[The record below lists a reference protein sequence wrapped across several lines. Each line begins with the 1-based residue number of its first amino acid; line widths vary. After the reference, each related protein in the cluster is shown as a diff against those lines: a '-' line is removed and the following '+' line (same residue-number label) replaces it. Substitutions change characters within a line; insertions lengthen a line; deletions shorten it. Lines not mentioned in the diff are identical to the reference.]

1 MRKKKLLFII
11 PILALGII
19 LYLNYKEDKKNEIV
33 IKNKRT
39 YKIDL
44 DSSKVVN
51 HQLSFTDELIF
62 DNKLYLNDYSNQ
74 QIIEATLEGNEIK
87 RYGKYGE
94 GPKENLLIRGFNIDK
109 DAYYTSDTRKHVVSK
124 ITFNDSL
131 IYYYKTKSN
140 IETSGFLSQNKIISK
155 GAETKDNIR
164 YLKFVLID
172 PENKTEHDVRVD
184 DYFDVKLPNSEWIFD
199 GAFTPSKD
207 GGAFYI
213 THYSNNLIK
222 FNNHGKIEYAKNLI
236 YEVPKIQLQ
245 TTDDMTVPIANDTPQ
260 YYSASADDY
269 YIYIQSSIG
278 DSEKGNNNMIIDL
291 YEVKSGN
298 YKTSIAIP
306 SNSNGFFPNSIEVYK
321 NQLFLFYEQYY
332 SIHKMKQI

>member
-44 DSSKVVN
+44 DSLKVVN
-51 HQLSFTDELIF
+51 HQFSFTDELIF

-207 GGAFYI
+207 GGAFSI

-222 FNNHGKIEYAKNLI
+222 FN
-236 YEVPKIQLQ
+236 
-245 TTDDMTVPIANDTPQ
+245 
-260 YYSASADDY
+260 
-269 YIYIQSSIG
+269 
-278 DSEKGNNNMIIDL
+278 
-291 YEVKSGN
+291 
-298 YKTSIAIP
+298 
-306 SNSNGFFPNSIEVYK
+306 
-321 NQLFLFYEQYY
+321 
-332 SIHKMKQI
+332 